1 MEKVTVIYIIA
12 ISLQLAGAV
21 IVKKRYKEDMEIPYN
36 SVASKADA
44 LPTEKEMDE
53 IVEDVFK
60 N

>member
-1 MEKVTVIYIIA
+1 MKDCFKSY
-12 ISLQLAGAV
+12 G

>member
-1 MEKVTVIYIIA
+1 MIIGSFLL
-12 ISLQLAGAV
+12 IVLGEIILNG